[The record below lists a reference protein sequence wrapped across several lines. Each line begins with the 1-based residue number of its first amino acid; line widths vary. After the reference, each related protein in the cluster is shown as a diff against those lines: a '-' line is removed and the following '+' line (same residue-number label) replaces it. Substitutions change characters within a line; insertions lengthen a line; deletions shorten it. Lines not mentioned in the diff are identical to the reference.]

1 MKVCLIAD
9 AKHLDVAKELGV
21 EAVSLED
28 LKKFDKKKKLIKN
41 WAKQYGAL
49 LATDSLIRTIPR
61 IVGPQLNKMG
71 MFPSPVSHS
80 DNLLDKIAEARCLV
94 KFQMKKVLCL
104 GVAVGNVG
112 LTDQE
117 LRVNISLSI
126 NFLVSLLKKGWQNVR
141 SLYIKSSMGPAIRIY

>member
-9 AKHLDVAKELGV
+9 AKHLDIAKELGV
-21 EAVSLED
+21 EAISLDD
-28 LKKFDKKKKLIKN
+28 LKKFDKQKKPIKN
-41 WAKQYGAL
+41 WAKKYGAL
-49 LATDSLIRTIPR
+49 LATDSLIRNIPR
-61 IVGPQLNKMG
+61 VCGPQLNKMG
-71 MFPSPVSHS
+71 MFPTPVSHN
-80 DNLLDKIAEARCLV
+80 DNLLDKINEVKSLV

-112 LTDQE
+112 LSEQE
-117 LRVNISLSI
+117 LRVNVTLSI